1 MKRFALPLLGVL
13 LVFGLVWQVNPESLT
28 HAIKTRSLQTPAPTA
43 VQSRAPEKPLTIRT
57 EGRVVAYPN
66 AEVNVGTDVA
76 GTIVYLPVK
85 ERDFV
90 KKGQVIAELRS
101 DDQLASMN
109 SAQAH
114 ANEEAANIRL
124 YEVEVERAKKL
135 YEAKAGT
142 LQVVDRAQRDL
153 DAARARL
160 NTANADVRRWEA
172 VIAKSR
178 IVAPISGTV
187 INRVVAPGET
197 IKEGATLMTIVDLS
211 RVRVEAEVDEFDVG
225 RIRRGDA
232 GRITAEGFDGQS
244 WQTRIEE
251 IPNSVVPRN
260 LRPEDPGKPVDTRV
274 LLVKLAF
281 EKQTP
286 LKLGQRVQVEI
297 SPEDR
302 TIARK

>member
-1 MKRFALPLLGVL
+1 MKRFALPVIGIV
-13 LVFGLVWQVNPESLT
+13 LVFAMVWQVSPESLT
-28 HAIKTRSLQTPAPTA
+28 HAVK
-43 VQSRAPEKPLTIRT
+43 KPKAATMEASSSKKQLTIRT

-85 ERDFV
+85 ERDYV
-90 KKGQVIAELRS
+90 RKGQVIAELRS
-101 DDQLASMN
+101 DDLRASLN

-124 YEVEVERAKKL
+124 YEIEVQRAKKL
-135 YEAKAGT
+135 YEEKVGT
-142 LQVVDRAQRDL
+142 LQALDRAQRDL
-153 DAARARL
+153 DAAQARL
-160 NTANADVRRWEA
+160 NTANADVKRWDA

-178 IVAPISGTV
+178 IVSPISGTV
-187 INRVVAPGET
+187 ITRAVAPGET
-197 IKEGATLMTIVDLS
+197 VKEGATLMTIADLG
-211 RVRVEAEVDEFDVG
+211 RVRVEAEVDEFD
-225 RIRRGDA
+225 A
-232 GRITAEGFDGQS
+232 GRIHRGADGVVTAEGFNGQS
-244 WQTRIEE
+244 WDANIEE

-281 EKQTP
+281 QKPTP

-297 SPEDR
+297 TPDAER
-302 TIARK
+302 LARK

>member
-1 MKRFALPLLGVL
+1 MGMKRFALPLVGVL
-13 LVFGLVWQVNPESLT
+13 LVFALVWQVNPESIT
-28 HAIKTRSLQTPAPTA
+28 HTIESQEKSEAAA
-43 VQSRAPEKPLTIRT
+43 VQTRAPEKPLTIRT

-90 KKGQVIAELRS
+90 PKGQVIAELRS
-101 DDQLASMN
+101 DDQRASLN

-124 YEVEVERAKKL
+124 YEVEVERARKL

-142 LQVVDRAQRDL
+142 LQAVDRAQRDL

-178 IVAPISGTV
+178 IIAPISGTV
-187 INRVVAPGET
+187 ITRIVAPGET
-197 IKEGATLMTIVDLS
+197 VKEGATLMTIADLS
-211 RVRVEAEVDEFDVG
+211 RVRVEAEVDEFDAG

-232 GRITAEGFDGQS
+232 GVITAEGFDGQS

-297 SPEDR
+297 SPEQR
-302 TIARK
+302 TMARK

>member
-13 LVFGLVWQVNPESLT
+13 VVFAAVWQVNPQSLT
-28 HAIKTRSLQTPAPTA
+28 HAIQSHAKQAPAAVQTPLAA
-43 VQSRAPEKPLTIRT
+43 KPLTIRT
-57 EGRVVAYPN
+57 EGRVVSYPN

-90 KKGQVIAELRS
+90 KKGQVVAELRS
-101 DDQLASMN
+101 DDQVASLH
-109 SAQAH
+109 SAEAH

-142 LQVVDRAQRDL
+142 LQAVDRAQRDL
-153 DAARARL
+153 EAAQARL
-160 NTANADVRRWEA
+160 NTANADIRRWEA

-187 INRVVAPGET
+187 ITRVVAPGET
-197 IKEGATLMTIVDLS
+197 VKEGATLMTIADLS
-211 RVRVEAEVDEFDVG
+211 RVRVEAEVDEFDAG
-225 RIRRGDA
+225 RIRRGD
-232 GRITAEGFDGQS
+232 GGVVTAEGFDGES
-244 WQTRIEE
+244 WQTKIEE

-281 EKQTP
+281 EKQTS

-302 TIARK
+302 TMARR

>member
-1 MKRFALPLLGVL
+1 MKRFALPLVGIV
-13 LVFGLVWQVNPESLT
+13 LVFALVWQVNPESLT
-28 HAIKTRSLQTPAPTA
+28 HAIKKPKPDA
-43 VQSRAPEKPLTIRT
+43 VQTASPAKPLTIRT

-90 KKGQVIAELRS
+90 SKGQLIAELRS
-101 DDQLASMN
+101 DDLRASMN

-135 YEAKAGT
+135 YEGKVGT
-142 LQVVDRAQRDL
+142 LQALDRAQRDL
-153 DAARARL
+153 DAAQARL
-160 NTANADVRRWEA
+160 NTANADVKRWEA

-187 INRVVAPGET
+187 ITRAVAPGET
-197 IKEGATLMTIVDLS
+197 LKEGATLMTIADLR
-211 RVRVEAEVDEFDVG
+211 RVRVEAEVDEFD
-225 RIRRGDA
+225 A
-232 GRITAEGFDGQS
+232 GRIHRGGEGVVTAEGFDGQR
-244 WQTRIEE
+244 WTTKIEE

-281 EKQTP
+281 QSQTP

-297 SPEDR
+297 APEER
-302 TIARK
+302 TVAKK

>member
-1 MKRFALPLLGVL
+1 MKRFALPIFGVV
-13 LVFGLVWQVNPESLT
+13 LVFALVWLVKPESLT
-28 HAIKTRSLQTPAPTA
+28 HVLEKPQPKMVSTSATP
-43 VQSRAPEKPLTIRT
+43 RKPLTIRT

-85 ERDFV
+85 ERDYV
-90 KKGQVIAELRS
+90 RKGQVIAELRT
-101 DDQLASMN
+101 DDQRASLN

-124 YEVEVERAKKL
+124 YEIEVQRAKKL
-135 YEAKAGT
+135 YQEKVGT
-142 LQVVDRAQRDL
+142 LQAWDRSQRDL
-153 DAARARL
+153 DAAQARL
-160 NTANADVRRWEA
+160 NTANAEVRRWQA
-172 VIAKSR
+172 VIEKSR

-187 INRVVAPGET
+187 ITRIVAPGET
-197 IKEGATLMTIVDLS
+197 VKEGATLMTIADLS
-211 RVRVEAEVDEFDVG
+211 RVRVEAEVDEFD
-225 RIRRGDA
+225 A
-232 GRITAEGFDGQS
+232 GRIHRGAEGIVTAEGYNGQS
-244 WQTRIEE
+244 WESRIEE

-281 EKQTP
+281 AQSTP

-297 SPEDR
+297 VPDEEKL
-302 TIARK
+302 ARN

>member
-13 LVFGLVWQVNPESLT
+13 LVFALVWQVNPESLT
-28 HAIKTRSLQTPAPTA
+28 HAIKSHAKPAPAALPAQA
-43 VQSRAPEKPLTIRT
+43 VAKPLTIRT
-57 EGRVVAYPN
+57 EGRVVSYPN

-101 DDQLASMN
+101 DDQRASLN

-142 LQVVDRAQRDL
+142 LQAVDRAQRDL

-160 NTANADVRRWEA
+160 NTATADVRRWEA
-172 VIAKSR
+172 VIDKSR
-178 IVAPISGTV
+178 IIAPISGTV
-187 INRVVAPGET
+187 ITRVVAPGET
-197 IKEGATLMTIVDLS
+197 VKEGATLMTIADLS
-211 RVRVEAEVDEFDVG
+211 RVRVEAEVDEFDAG

-244 WQTRIEE
+244 WQTKIEE

-302 TIARK
+302 TLARK

>member
-28 HAIKTRSLQTPAPTA
+28 DAINSRTKAAPAA
-43 VQSRAPEKPLTIRT
+43 IQASSAAKPLTIRT

-85 ERDFV
+85 ERDHV
-90 KKGQVIAELRS
+90 QKGQVIAELRS
-101 DDQLASMN
+101 DDLRASLN

-114 ANEEAANIRL
+114 ANEETANIRL

-142 LQVVDRAQRDL
+142 LQAVDRAQRDL

-160 NTANADVRRWEA
+160 NTDNADVRRWEA

-178 IVAPISGTV
+178 IIAPIGGTV
-187 INRVVAPGET
+187 ITRVVAPGET
-197 IKEGATLMTIVDLS
+197 VKEGATLMTIADLS
-211 RVRVEAEVDEFDVG
+211 RVRVEAEVDEFDAG
-225 RIRRGDA
+225 RIRRGDH
-232 GRITAEGFDGQS
+232 GVITAEGFDGQS
-244 WQTRIEE
+244 WSTKIEE

-286 LKLGQRVQVEI
+286 LKLSQRVQVEI
-297 SPEDR
+297 SPEDGAM
-302 TIARK
+302 ARK